1 MIAKAVS
8 VTTSPTLIVPADN
21 IPRTV
26 YIHNGGGAKVY
37 LGGAD
42 VSTANGFHLGN
53 GESQDVFVPTNEKLY
68 GVVASSTNT
77 VNVLTPDLD

>member
-1 MIAKAVS
+1 MISKVVS

-68 GVVASSTNT
+68 GIVASSTNT

>member
-1 MIAKAVS
+1 MISKSVS

-68 GVVASSTNT
+68 GIVASSTHT

>member
-1 MIAKAVS
+1 MISKAVS

-68 GVVASSTNT
+68 GIVASSTHT

>member
-1 MIAKAVS
+1 MISKAVS

-26 YIHNGGGAKVY
+26 YIHNGGGAKIY

-42 VSTANGFHLGN
+42 VSTGNGFHLGN
-53 GESQDVFVPTNEKLY
+53 GESQDIFVPTNEKLY
-68 GVVASSTNT
+68 GIVASSTNT
-77 VNVLTPDLD
+77 INVLTSDLD

>member
-1 MIAKAVS
+1 MISKAVS
-8 VTTSPTLIVPADN
+8 VTTSPTLILPADN

-26 YIHNGGGAKVY
+26 YVHNGGGAKVY

-53 GESQDVFVPTNEKLY
+53 DESQDIFVPTNEKLY
-68 GVVASSTNT
+68 GIVASSTNT
-77 VNVLTPDLD
+77 VIVLTPDLD

>member
-1 MIAKAVS
+1 MISKAVT

-26 YIHNGGGAKVY
+26 YIHNSSGAKIY

-53 GESQDVFVPTNEKLY
+53 GESQDIFVPTNEKLY
-68 GVVASSTNT
+68 GIVASSTNT
-77 VNVLTPDLD
+77 VNVLTPDVD

>member
-1 MIAKAVS
+1 MISKAVS
-8 VTTSPTLIVPADN
+8 VTTSPTLILPADK

-26 YIHNGGGAKVY
+26 YIHNEGGAKIY

-53 GESQDVFVPTNEKLY
+53 GESQDIFVPTNEKLY
-68 GVVASSTNT
+68 AIVASSTNT
-77 VNVLTPDLD
+77 INVLTPDLD

>member
-1 MIAKAVS
+1 MISKAVS

-68 GVVASSTNT
+68 SVVASSTNT
-77 VNVLTPDLD
+77 VIVLTPDLD

>member
-1 MIAKAVS
+1 MISKAVS
-8 VTTSPTLIVPADN
+8 VTTSPTLILPADN
-21 IPRTV
+21 IPRTI

-37 LGGAD
+37 IGGAD

-53 GESQDVFVPTNEKLY
+53 GESQDIFVPTNEKLY
-68 GVVASSTNT
+68 GVVASSTHT

>member
-1 MIAKAVS
+1 MISKAVS
-8 VTTSPTLIVPADN
+8 VTTSPTLILPADN

-42 VSTANGFHLGN
+42 VSTGNGFHLGN
-53 GESQDVFVPTNEKLY
+53 GESQDFFVPTNEKLY
-68 GVVASSTNT
+68 SIVASSTNT
-77 VNVLTPDLD
+77 INVLTPDLD

>member
-1 MIAKAVS
+1 MISKAVS
-8 VTTSPTLIVPADN
+8 VTTSPTLILPADN

-26 YIHNGGGAKVY
+26 YIHNGGGAKIY

-53 GESQDVFVPTNEKLY
+53 NESQDIFVPTNEKLY
-68 GVVASSTNT
+68 GIVASSTNT
-77 VNVLTPDLD
+77 IIVLTPDLD

>member
-1 MIAKAVS
+1 MISKEVT

-37 LGGAD
+37 LGGVD
-42 VSTANGFHLGN
+42 VSTGNGFHLGN
-53 GESQDVFVPTNEKLY
+53 DESQDVFVPTNEKLY
-68 GVVASSTNT
+68 GIVASSTNT
-77 VNVLTPDLD
+77 VIVLTPDLD

>member
-8 VTTSPTLIVPADN
+8 VTTSPTLIVPSDN

-26 YIHNGGGAKVY
+26 YIHNSGGAKVY

-42 VSTANGFHLGN
+42 VSTENGFHLGN
-53 GESQDVFVPTNEKLY
+53 GESQDFFIPTNEKLY
-68 GVVASSTNT
+68 SVVASSTNT

>member
-1 MIAKAVS
+1 MISKAVS

-68 GVVASSTNT
+68 SVVASSTNT

>member
-1 MIAKAVS
+1 MISKAVT
-8 VTTSPTLIVPADN
+8 VTTSPTLILPADN

-53 GESQDVFVPTNEKLY
+53 GESQDIFVPTNEKLY

>member
-1 MIAKAVS
+1 MISKAVS
-8 VTTSPTLIVPADN
+8 VTTSPTLILPADN

-53 GESQDVFVPTNEKLY
+53 GESQDIFVPTNEKLY
-68 GVVASSTNT
+68 SIVASSTNT

>member
-1 MIAKAVS
+1 MISKAVS
-8 VTTSPTLIVPADN
+8 VTTSPTLILPADN

-53 GESQDVFVPTNEKLY
+53 DESQDIFVPTNEKLY
-68 GVVASSTNT
+68 GIVASSTNT
-77 VNVLTPDLD
+77 INVLTPDLD

>member
-1 MIAKAVS
+1 MISKAVS

-42 VSTANGFHLGN
+42 VSTGNGFHLGN
-53 GESQDVFVPTNEKLY
+53 GESQDFFVPTNEKLY
-68 GVVASSTNT
+68 SIVASSTNT

>member
-1 MIAKAVS
+1 MISKAVT
-8 VTTSPTLIVPADN
+8 VTTSPTLILPADN

-26 YIHNGGGAKVY
+26 YIHNGGGAKIY

-53 GESQDVFVPTNEKLY
+53 GESQDIFVPTNEKLY

>member
-1 MIAKAVS
+1 MISKAVS

-68 GVVASSTNT
+68 GIVASSTNT

>member
-8 VTTSPTLIVPADN
+8 VTTSPTLILPADN

-53 GESQDVFVPTNEKLY
+53 GESQDIFVPTNETFY
-68 GVVASSTNT
+68 GIVASSTNT

>member
-1 MIAKAVS
+1 MISKAVS

-53 GESQDVFVPTNEKLY
+53 NESQDFFVPTNEKLY
-68 GVVASSTNT
+68 SVVASSTNT
-77 VNVLTPDLD
+77 VIVLTPDLD

>member
-1 MIAKAVS
+1 MKSVAVT
-8 VTTSPTLIVPADN
+8 VTTSPVLVVAADN

-26 YIHNGGGAKVY
+26 YVHNGGGAKIY

-42 VSTANGFHLGN
+42 VSTGNGFHLGN
-53 GESQDVFVPTNEKLY
+53 GESQDFFVPTNERLY

-77 VNVLTPDLD
+77 IIVLTPDLD